1 MEYETLPP
9 MTGRLTA
16 STPRKGHGIFQN
28 ESVLIQDPDKLDKM
42 EKTIAEL
49 TKKVVDLQQ
58 IGNQTMGAQDLA
70 NIMETTMDRCRGIML
85 YKSLDLFFSTLLLR
99 LPQIL
104 NPEQQNLLSFVLGQP
119 FNSD

>member
-1 MEYETLPP
+1 

-16 STPRKGHGIFQN
+16 STQRKGHGIFQN

-99 LPQIL
+99 SPQIL
-104 NPEQQNLLSFVLGQP
+104 NPDPVLS
-119 FNSD
+119 NRTC